1 MHFSFGT
8 QHKWTWGKYK
18 MNNYHKNLLVTLLQ
32 MDAVAYEGI
41 HSRNKQNKE
50 KSHFL
55 IYSFSFRYHDH
66 MGDREHQE

>member
-1 MHFSFGT
+1 MHFCFRT
-8 QHKWTWGKYK
+8 QHKWTWGKHK
-18 MNNYHKNLLVTLLQ
+18 KNNYHQNLLVTLLQ

-41 HSRNKQNKE
+41 HSRNKE

-55 IYSFSFRYHDH
+55 IYGFSFCYDDH